1 MRYEQAKE
9 HIRKTINSMAG
20 RYSKYNIFRDF
31 ITLSACTI
39 SNSIDKFHY
48 EKREEMYMNTI
59 TKYTREEADKFAEM
73 LAMITI
79 GFSGGMMGD
88 FLGELYMSMEF
99 GDKHTGQFFTPY
111 HVSKLSAQL
120 IGAELDENET
130 ITLNEPSVGSGG
142 MIVAYAEVMK
152 KMDMNFQTQL
162 KVICNDIDYD
172 VVKMCYI
179 QLSLLG
185 IDAVVMQGNTLT
197 LEMNETWYTP
207 MHVWNKIREVKES
220 KIKKTNENARKMYE
234 AMEKVI
240 ERDKNETIE
249 PEKETQL
256 IGIPGQ
262 MSIFDY
268 ID

>member
-1 MRYEQAKE
+1 
-9 HIRKTINSMAG
+9 MAG
-20 RYSKYNIFRDF
+20 KYSKYNIFRDF

-39 SNSIDKFHY
+39 SNSVDKLHFD
-48 EKREEMYMNTI
+48 EREEMYMNTI
-59 TKYTREEADKFAEM
+59 SKYTREEADKFAEM

-79 GFSGGMMGD
+79 GFSGGKMGD

-111 HVSKLSAQL
+111 HLSKLTAQL
-120 IGAELDENET
+120 IGAELDENEVV
-130 ITLNEPSVGSGG
+130 TLNEPSVGSGG

-152 KMDMNFQTQL
+152 QMDMNFQTQL

-207 MHVWNKIREVKES
+207 MHVWNKIREAKEFEMKETNDKAKEMYES
-220 KIKKTNENARKMYE
+220 MKRIFEKNENKT
-234 AMEKVI
+234 
-240 ERDKNETIE
+240 ERE
-249 PEKETQL
+249 PQL
-256 IGIPGQ
+256 IGVPGQ

-268 ID
+268 IE